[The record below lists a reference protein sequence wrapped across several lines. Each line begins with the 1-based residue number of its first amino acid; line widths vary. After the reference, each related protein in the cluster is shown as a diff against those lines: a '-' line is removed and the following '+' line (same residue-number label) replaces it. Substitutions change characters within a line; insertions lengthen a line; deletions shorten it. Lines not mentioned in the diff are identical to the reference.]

1 MINQINLIE
10 IFFGISSFVIYI
22 FLYLFFKKLNKKID
36 FIKVIMLDSGKNL
49 NNKPILD
56 EKFNRIEE
64 KLLDLKSLYSYMNDC
79 LISNN
84 STINRNSDYLI
95 KEIIKFQNLGKE
107 NYKLLHIINRKIH
120 NKPKIDNVQ

>member
-95 KEIIKFQNLGKE
+95 KEIIKFQNLEKE

-120 NKPKIDNVQ
+120 NKSKTDNVQ